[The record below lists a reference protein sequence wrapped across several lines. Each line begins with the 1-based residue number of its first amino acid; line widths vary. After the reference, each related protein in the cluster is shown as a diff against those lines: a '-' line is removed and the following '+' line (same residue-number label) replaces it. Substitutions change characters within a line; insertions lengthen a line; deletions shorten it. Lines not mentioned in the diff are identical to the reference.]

1 MCESVLIMEP
11 TTVSDNDGKVVCL
24 GTGLLSTREKNGKG
38 NKSSTV
44 ISYSGDDSISNTS
57 EIIFNRTCYFY
68 K

>member
-1 MCESVLIMEP
+1 MEP
-11 TTVSDNDGKVVCL
+11 TTVLDNDGKEVCHRL
-24 GTGLLSTREKNGKG
+24 GTGLLSTRGKNGKG